1 MCAKEGVG
9 LESPGRPYISTP
21 DGLLWTKGAFV
32 DKFVKFVKFLLLG
45 VEIETEN
52 PPHPPHP
59 PQFCCV
65 LFQRDFSVT
74 WVWLQFGLFG
84 ALCIMGLNW

>member
-9 LESPGRPYISTP
+9 LESPAVPYISTP
-21 DGLLWTKGAFV
+21 DGLLWTKGVFSV
-32 DKFVKFVKFLLLG
+32 
-45 VEIETEN
+45 
-52 PPHPPHP
+52 
-59 PQFCCV
+59 CV
-65 LFQRDFSVT
+65 AFQRDFSVT